1 MNIWK
6 ERMIKYELDMLEY
19 EKNRVNK
26 NKPKRKELKKLT
38 TKQWEKPF
46 AR

>member
-1 MNIWK
+1 
-6 ERMIKYELDMLEY
+6 MIKYELDMLEY
-19 EKNRVNK
+19 EKNRVCNK

-46 AR
+46 AA